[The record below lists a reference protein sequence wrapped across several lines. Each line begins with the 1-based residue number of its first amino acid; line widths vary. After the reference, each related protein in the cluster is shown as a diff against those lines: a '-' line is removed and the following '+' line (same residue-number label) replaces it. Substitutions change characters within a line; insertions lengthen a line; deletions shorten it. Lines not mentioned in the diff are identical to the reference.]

1 MTAYTFAILF
11 TVGLFWIW
19 GQIERHPLVQRWRHL
34 RGAEL
39 YWRSAIDELPAIWQQ
54 VRPHL
59 VWFFVAAVWTMA
71 FLMMPTMPG
80 GNFMF
85 FFGIIAFLAGGL
97 RLGMDLA
104 ARRHR
109 ALELSSKGISY
120 LEDEFDTIKWE
131 EIVVILDYEQAI
143 IIKTPEDIFEFTF
156 ETDPEDYHRFLEE
169 VEEVRGRLGLP
180 ILYRKVGNDN

>member
-1 MTAYTFAILF
+1 MTTYTFAILF
-11 TVGLFWIW
+11 TIGLFWIW
-19 GQIERHPLVQRWRHL
+19 GLVERHPLVQRWRYL
-34 RGAEL
+34 RGTEH
-39 YWRSAIDELPAIWQQ
+39 YWRSAIDELPSYWEM

-59 VWFFVAAVWTMA
+59 IWFFVAAVWTMA

-85 FFGIIAFLAGGL
+85 FFGLIAFVAGGL

-109 ALELSSKGISY
+109 ALELSSGGITY
-120 LEDEFDTIKWE
+120 LEDEFDAIKWE

-143 IIKTPEDIFEFTF
+143 IIKTPDDIYEFTF
-156 ETDPEDYHRFLEE
+156 ETDPADYHRFLEE
-169 VEEVRGRLGLP
+169 VEAARGRLSLP
-180 ILYRKVGNDN
+180 VPYRKV